1 MGNCGR
7 FGGEGT
13 GSHCR
18 IFYPFLEGRS
28 YTVRIELSG
37 ATSTGELLTGYIID
51 TVTGER
57 STIGTLLLPT
67 VTPYQGSHCRQRR
80 RHPRQRRRHS
90 RFGRLVIKGAAF
102 QEYFKATGCEGQ
114 AFSSVGLMGPYFSNR
129 SVVASQAFANFANP
143 ECLRDDVSACIPG
156 HGCGAPRVHL

>member
-67 VTPYQGSHCRQRR
+67 VTPYQG
-80 RHPRQRRRHS
+80 
-90 RFGRLVIKGAAF
+90 FGRLIMKGAAF